1 MATSGRND
9 PTSTPPPGSEELAY
23 FSDATDGT
31 LPSGPSVVI
40 DPIVNTEPN
49 VLDTGWIDVS
59 TKPGKNVVGVLA
71 DTSLKVFLMNATDAS
86 GDNIF
91 GDLAPTLVTNA
102 NFPAQLSAVYADRF
116 YRMVVCNDSGTT
128 ASEYRAYSV
137 AAPESTEGVTT
148 AIDQPV
154 FGFFPAN
161 VNRSVI
167 MGRQPDGDYVNT
179 PATGLA
185 YDVDGNAIETTTPL
199 APSGTYQSGWID
211 TDGFDEIEVAVITDQ
226 VSASDGIL
234 VEFTDD
240 ANGSQTVRGT
250 ETFTFTQTD
259 VVAGSLTVRT
269 APQMDGFRIT
279 YTNGGVAQGSFY
291 LSVTLRADATSLP
304 RAPLSGAVSGGSQA
318 VRTKG
323 ALLAPDDLDQWSSV
337 TQSDDGGLRTSIKEH
352 EAKTPLASSDTFQG
366 GFVAAA
372 GTTPQQIATPAM
384 TNRTS
389 ILIIN
394 NSSNRALRVAPS
406 SAAANGANY
415 LRIPPQGGAA
425 LPLNALSEVWVRAE
439 TSTVEFSYAEFAEV
453 SDA

>member
-211 TDGFDEIEVAVITDQ
+211 TDG
-226 VSASDGIL
+226 
-234 VEFTDD
+234 
-240 ANGSQTVRGT
+240 
-250 ETFTFTQTD
+250 
-259 VVAGSLTVRT
+259 
-269 APQMDGFRIT
+269 
-279 YTNGGVAQGSFY
+279 
-291 LSVTLRADATSLP
+291 
-304 RAPLSGAVSGGSQA
+304 
-318 VRTKG
+318 
-323 ALLAPDDLDQWSSV
+323 
-337 TQSDDGGLRTSIKEH
+337 
-352 EAKTPLASSDTFQG
+352 
-366 GFVAAA
+366 
-372 GTTPQQIATPAM
+372 
-384 TNRTS
+384 
-389 ILIIN
+389 
-394 NSSNRALRVAPS
+394 
-406 SAAANGANY
+406 
-415 LRIPPQGGAA
+415 
-425 LPLNALSEVWVRAE
+425 
-439 TSTVEFSYAEFAEV
+439 
-453 SDA
+453 